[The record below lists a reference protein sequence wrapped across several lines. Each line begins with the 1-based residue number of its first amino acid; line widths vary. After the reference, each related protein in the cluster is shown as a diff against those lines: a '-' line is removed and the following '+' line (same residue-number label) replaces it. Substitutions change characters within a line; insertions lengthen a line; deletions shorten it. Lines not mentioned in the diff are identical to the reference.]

1 MSSRAWTP
9 NSRRWQVAP
18 PFEGA
23 QDLAR
28 QIGTSPLVAGMLHN
42 RGINDPST
50 AKAFLSPRLT
60 DLHDPSLLS
69 GADEAAKRI
78 AAAIAAKKRIVI
90 YGDYD
95 VDGITAVA
103 IMDACLKMLGAG
115 AKFYVPHRLDEG
127 YGVNEQA
134 LAKIVAD
141 GADLIITVDCGIS
154 DRGAI
159 AKATAAGVEV
169 IVTDHHSLPGQLP
182 EGCTIVHPAV
192 GGYPNADLSGSGVAF
207 KLAWQ
212 LARAVCGN
220 SRVDQ
225 PMKDFLLDA
234 TSLAALGTIADVVPL
249 VGENR
254 VLATFGLRGLSQS
267 NLPGIAALLESAGL
281 AESKL
286 DAYDVGFRLA
296 PRLNAAGRMG
306 HAMQAVEL
314 LTNASPERAREIAA
328 DLDAQNSQ
336 RQKVERAIAQQA
348 IQMVETAPAEI
359 RDAAAIV
366 LACDQWHGGVIG
378 IVASRLVER
387 FNRPAIMI
395 AINGDG
401 CGQGSGRS
409 VSGFNLAEALAACST
424 HLLSHGGHAMAGGLR
439 VQAGQI
445 EAFADAFRKYAA
457 QHIPADRPA
466 EPLAID
472 AETTAKELSF
482 NVVEHIT
489 RLAPFGQGNPP
500 PLVAL
505 RGCRLLSAPRRIGR
519 SGQTVSLLLSSGEA
533 SIRAVGFGMGDLAD
547 SLAGVNRLDVAAR
560 PVLNSFNG
568 ATNVELQLAD
578 VIRD

>member
-1 MSSRAWTP
+1 MPPRARTP
-9 NSRRWQVAP
+9 NTRRWQVAP
-18 PFEGA
+18 PFAGA

-28 QIGTSPLVAGMLHN
+28 QIGTSPLVAGILHN
-42 RGINDPST
+42 RGIDDPSA
-50 AKAFLSPRLT
+50 AKAFLSPKLT
-60 DLHDPSLLS
+60 DLHDPSLLC
-69 GADEAAKRI
+69 GADEAARRI
-78 AAAIAAKKRIVI
+78 ASAIAAKKKIVI

-103 IMDACLKMLGAG
+103 IMDACLKMLGAT
-115 AKFYVPHRLDEG
+115 ADFYVPHRLDEG

-134 LAKIVAD
+134 LSKIIAD
-141 GADLIITVDCGIS
+141 GADMIITVDCGIS
-154 DRGAI
+154 DRRAI

-169 IVTDHHSLPGQLP
+169 IVTDHHSLPAELP
-182 EGCTIVHPAV
+182 ENCPIVHPAV

-212 LARAVCGN
+212 IARAVCGN

-254 VLATFGLRGLSQS
+254 VLATFGLKGLPQS
-267 NLPGIAALLESAGL
+267 RLPGIAALLESAGL
-281 AESKL
+281 AESRL

-306 HAMQAVEL
+306 HAMQAIEL
-314 LTNASPERAREIAA
+314 LTNASAERARQIAVE
-328 DLDAQNSQ
+328 LDAQNSQ

-348 IQMVETAPAEI
+348 IQMVENAEPEI

-378 IVASRLVER
+378 IVASRLVDR

-395 AINGDG
+395 ALNGDG

-409 VSGFNLAEALAACST
+409 VSGFNLAEALVACSE

-445 EAFADAFRKYAA
+445 EPFARAFRKYAEKN
-457 QHIPADRPA
+457 ISSDRPA

-472 AETTAKELSF
+472 AEITAGELSY

-505 RGCRLLSAPRRIGR
+505 RCCRLVSAPRRMGR
-519 SGQTVSLLLSSGEA
+519 SGQTVSLLLASGD
-533 SIRAVGFGMGDLAD
+533 STIRAVGFGMGDLAD
-547 SLAGVNRLDVAAR
+547 DLAGVNRVDVAAR

-568 ATNVELQLAD
+568 ATNVELQLED
-578 VIRD
+578 VIWD